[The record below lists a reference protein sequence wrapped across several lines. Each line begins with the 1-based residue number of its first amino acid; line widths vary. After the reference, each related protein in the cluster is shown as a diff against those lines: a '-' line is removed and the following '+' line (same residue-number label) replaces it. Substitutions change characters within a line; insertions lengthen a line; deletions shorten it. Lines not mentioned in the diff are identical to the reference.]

1 MDIELTAH
9 HQENAMDAILQQLQK
24 LPTSEKLNLVQV
36 LWNDIAQ
43 SSMPIPASEE
53 VQVELLRRSSLASSQ
68 PRPQPVAGGN
78 RSETRCPVV
87 NRFSKFQA
95 FLASTAYSKIASN
108 YQFQQTT
115 TYTGIQHR
123 A

>member
-36 LWNDIAQ
+36 LWDDIAQ

-53 VQVELLRRSSLASSQ
+53 GQVELLRRAAWHQANPGQSQSLD
-68 PRPQPVAGGN
+68 
-78 RSETRCPVV
+78 E
-87 NRFSKFQA
+87 
-95 FLASTAYSKIASN
+95 IALKL
-108 YQFQQTT
+108 
-115 TYTGIQHR
+115 GVR
-123 A
+123 L